1 MKFAGIFL
9 VIAGA
14 SSFIFHAMN
23 MQSKIM
29 GVFGEHEKMAAGIAI
44 GLGAVLFVLG
54 LRKKKPEKK

>member
-1 MKFAGIFL
+1 MRTAGIFL
-9 VIAGA
+9 VLAGA

-29 GVFGEHEKMAAGIAI
+29 GVFGEHEKIAAGIAI
-44 GLGAVLFVLG
+44 GVGAVVLVLG